1 MHGQAVKLHNTDIKH
16 NYRSVICIKSKSV
29 YSCNTRASSFK
40 KFNMKHSRLSQRN
53 SFTRFGAKIWNY
65 FPPQMCKLHKPV
77 FKEKIREAPLFAVLD
92 TKELDTNVKAF
103 VLLLKMNS
111 YLTEIE
117 SN

>member
-1 MHGQAVKLHNTDIKH
+1 
-16 NYRSVICIKSKSV
+16 
-29 YSCNTRASSFK
+29 
-40 KFNMKHSRLSQRN
+40 MKPSRLSQRN
-53 SFTRFGAKIWNY
+53 SFTRFGAKIRKY
-65 FPPQMCKLHKPV
+65 FPPQMRKLHKPV
-77 FKEKIREAPLFAVLD
+77 FKRKIREAPLFAVSD